1 MSGPSVK
8 IVTDGGLSWE
18 GVPSVELLT
27 ELIILATRAPSERID
42 KAVDVW
48 DLSRQIDVW
57 DLSRQIAALMPRADV
72 EAAIEGAR

>member
-27 ELIILATRAPSERID
+27 ELIILATRAPDESLR
-42 KAVDVW
+42 KAV
-48 DLSRQIDVW
+48 DVW

-72 EAAIEGAR
+72 AAAVAGAK

>member
-48 DLSRQIDVW
+48 DLSRQI
-57 DLSRQIAALMPRADV
+57 AALMPRADV

>member
-1 MSGPSVK
+1 MGERSVRIMSGPSVK

-48 DLSRQIDVW
+48 DLSRQI
-57 DLSRQIAALMPRADV
+57 AALMPRADV
-72 EAAIEGAR
+72 AAAVEGAR

>member
-27 ELIILATRAPSERID
+27 ELIILATRAPDESLQ
-42 KAVDVW
+42 KAV
-48 DLSRQIDVW
+48 DVW
-57 DLSRQIAALMPRADV
+57 DLSRQIAALMSRADV
-72 EAAIEGAR
+72 AAAVAGAK

>member
-48 DLSRQIDVW
+48 DLSRQV
-57 DLSRQIAALMPRADV
+57 AALMPRADV
-72 EAAIEGAR
+72 AAAVSGAK